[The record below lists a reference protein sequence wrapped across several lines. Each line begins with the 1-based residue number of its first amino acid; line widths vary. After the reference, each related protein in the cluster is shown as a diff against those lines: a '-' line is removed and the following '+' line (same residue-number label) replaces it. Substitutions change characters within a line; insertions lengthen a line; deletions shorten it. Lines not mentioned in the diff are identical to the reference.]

1 MSATKDREKWIG
13 GSDIPAV
20 MGISPFKTR
29 YDLLLEKAGLKEV
42 EFVDNEYVRFGRM
55 IEPKIR
61 AYINDFLE
69 TTFKPNKKTEGKIRY
84 HSDGVN
90 ETTMIEIKSTSQI
103 HQEVNDYK
111 IYLVQLLTG
120 MKVNKLENG
129 ILAVYE
135 RPADFSEEFDPAR
148 LQIFYIKISDY
159 QDLMKEIE
167 LAVDDFIRD
176 VEKLQQD
183 PFLTE
188 QDLLATD
195 ENKNEI
201 VELSNQVLAF
211 ENQLKAYKELE
222 NQYKELKEKL
232 FAAMYEN
239 SVKKWT
245 TNSGVQITMVEP
257 IESTTTIVS
266 EFDEKTFEKENKEL
280 YNKYLVEKEET
291 KSGKKGYVRI
301 TLPKE

>member
-1 MSATKDREKWIG
+1 MSVTKDREKWIG
-13 GSDIPAV
+13 GSDVPAV

-167 LAVDDFIRD
+167 LAVDGFIRD

>member
-1 MSATKDREKWIG
+1 MSVTKEREKWIG

-42 EFVDNEYVRFGRM
+42 EFVDNEYVRFGTM

-167 LAVDDFIRD
+167 LAVDGFIRD

-239 SVKKWT
+239 NVKKWT

-266 EFDEKTFEKENKEL
+266 EFDVKTFEKENKEL

>member
-1 MSATKDREKWIG
+1 MSVTKDREKWIG

-167 LAVDDFIRD
+167 LAVDGFIRD
-176 VEKLQQD
+176 VEKLQQA

-245 TNSGVQITMVEP
+245 TNNGVQITMVEP

>member
-1 MSATKDREKWIG
+1 MSVTKDREKWIG

-42 EFVDNEYVRFGRM
+42 EFVDNEYVRFGTM

-61 AYINDFLE
+61 AYINDFLK

-167 LAVDDFIRD
+167 LAVDGFIRD

-280 YNKYLVEKEET
+280 YNKYLVEKEEI

>member
-1 MSATKDREKWIG
+1 MSVTKDREKWIG

-167 LAVDDFIRD
+167 LAVDGFIRD
-176 VEKLQQD
+176 VEKLQQA